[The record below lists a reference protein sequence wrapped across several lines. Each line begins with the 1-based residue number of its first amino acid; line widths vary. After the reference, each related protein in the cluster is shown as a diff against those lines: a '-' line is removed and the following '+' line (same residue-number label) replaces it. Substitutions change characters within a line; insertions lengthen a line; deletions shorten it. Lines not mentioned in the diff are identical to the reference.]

1 MDVNAFKVPTPE
13 HADYGTK
20 RRYITHT
27 GILPEIDKPA
37 TTDEEIE
44 QYVDKFYTMCDNTRV
59 KSEASSEV
67 VDQPTNEKAEEQ
79 VKEPV
84 TDPVKEEPAKEP
96 AEEEVVESPKE
107 TPEESTISTEE

>member
-27 GILPEIDKPA
+27 GILPEIDKPT

-59 KSEASSEV
+59 KSEAGSEV
-67 VDQPTNEKAEEQ
+67 VGEQ
-79 VKEPV
+79 TK
-84 TDPVKEEPAKEP
+84 EPAKEP
-96 AEEEVVESPKE
+96 VEEVVVKDPVDE
-107 TPEESTISTEE
+107 TPTEESTISTEE

>member
-13 HADYGTK
+13 HAEYGTK

-27 GILPEIDKPA
+27 GIFPEIDKPT

-67 VDQPTNEKAEEQ
+67 VDQPTDEKVEEQ
-79 VKEPV
+79 AK
-84 TDPVKEEPAKEP
+84 EPAKEP
-96 AEEEVVESPKE
+96 TEEEVVENPTEE

>member
-13 HADYGTK
+13 HAEYGTK

-27 GILPEIDKPA
+27 GILPEIDKPT

-59 KSEASSEV
+59 KGEASSEV
-67 VDQPTNEKAEEQ
+67 VDEQ
-79 VKEPV
+79 VKEPAKEPVEEEVV
-84 TDPVKEEPAKEP
+84 TDPVEETPT
-96 AEEEVVESPKE
+96 E

>member
-13 HADYGTK
+13 HANYGTK

-27 GILPEIDKPA
+27 GILPEIDKPT

-67 VDQPTNEKAEEQ
+67 VDGPTNEQ
-79 VKEPV
+79 VK
-84 TDPVKEEPAKEP
+84 DPVEEEPAKEP
-96 AEEEVVESPKE
+96 VEGEVVKE
-107 TPEESTISTEE
+107 LTEESTISTEE

>member
-13 HADYGTK
+13 HAEYGTK

-27 GILPEIDKPA
+27 GILPEIDKPT

-59 KSEASSEV
+59 KGEASSEV
-67 VDQPTNEKAEEQ
+67 TDEQ
-79 VKEPV
+79 VKEPAKEPVEEEVV
-84 TDPVKEEPAKEP
+84 TDPVEETPT
-96 AEEEVVESPKE
+96 E

>member
-27 GILPEIDKPA
+27 GILPEIDKPT

-67 VDQPTNEKAEEQ
+67 VDEPTDEQVKEPAEEV

-84 TDPVKEEPAKEP
+84 TDPVEEEPVDENP
-96 AEEEVVESPKE
+96 
-107 TPEESTISTEE
+107 TEESTISTEE

>member
-1 MDVNAFKVPTPE
+1 MDVNAVQVPTPE
-13 HADYGTK
+13 HAEYGTK

-27 GILPEIDKPA
+27 GILPEIDKPT

-67 VDQPTNEKAEEQ
+67 VDQPTEEKVEEQ

-84 TDPVKEEPAKEP
+84 EDPVKEEPAKEP
-96 AEEEVVESPKE
+96 TEE

>member
-13 HADYGTK
+13 HAEYGTK

-27 GILPEIDKPA
+27 GILPEIDKPT

-67 VDQPTNEKAEEQ
+67 VDQPTNEKVGEQ
-79 VKEPV
+79 VKEPIE
-84 TDPVKEEPAKEP
+84 DPVKEEPAKEP
-96 AEEEVVESPKE
+96 TEE

>member
-27 GILPEIDKPA
+27 GILPEIDKPT

-59 KSEASSEV
+59 KGEASSEV
-67 VDQPTNEKAEEQ
+67 VDQPSKKR
-79 VKEPV
+79 VKKSAKKPV
-84 TDPVKEEPAKEP
+84 
-96 AEEEVVESPKE
+96 EEEVVETPTDETPKE
-107 TPEESTISTEE
+107 PAEESTISTEE

>member
-13 HADYGTK
+13 HAEYGTK

-27 GILPEIDKPA
+27 GILPEIDKPT

-67 VDQPTNEKAEEQ
+67 VGEQ
-79 VKEPV
+79 TKEPVKEPV
-84 TDPVKEEPAKEP
+84 
-96 AEEEVVESPKE
+96 EEVVKDPVDENP
-107 TPEESTISTEE
+107 TEESTISTEE

>member
-27 GILPEIDKPA
+27 GILPEIDKPT

-79 VKEPV
+79 VKEPAKE
-84 TDPVKEEPAKEP
+84 PVEEEPAKDP
-96 AEEEVVESPKE
+96 VEE

>member
-13 HADYGTK
+13 HANYGTK

-27 GILPEIDKPA
+27 GILPEIDKPT

-67 VDQPTNEKAEEQ
+67 VDGPTNEQ
-79 VKEPV
+79 VK
-84 TDPVKEEPAKEP
+84 DPVEEEPAKEP
-96 AEEEVVESPKE
+96 VEGEVVKE
-107 TPEESTISTEE
+107 PTEESTISTEE

>member
-27 GILPEIDKPA
+27 GILPEIDKPT

-67 VDQPTNEKAEEQ
+67 VDEQ
-79 VKEPV
+79 VKE
-84 TDPVKEEPAKEP
+84 PVKEEPAKEG
-96 AEEEVVESPKE
+96 VVENPTEE

>member
-13 HADYGTK
+13 HAEYGTK

-27 GILPEIDKPA
+27 GILSEIDKPT

-67 VDQPTNEKAEEQ
+67 VDQPTNEKVEEQ
-79 VKEPV
+79 VKEPIE
-84 TDPVKEEPAKEP
+84 DPVKEEPAKEP
-96 AEEEVVESPKE
+96 TEEPA
-107 TPEESTISTEE
+107 EESTISTEE

>member
-13 HADYGTK
+13 HAEYGTK

-67 VDQPTNEKAEEQ
+67 VGEQ
-79 VKEPV
+79 TK
-84 TDPVKEEPAKEP
+84 EPAKEP
-96 AEEEVVESPKE
+96 VEEVVVKDPVDE
-107 TPEESTISTEE
+107 TPEEPTEESTISTEE

>member
-27 GILPEIDKPA
+27 GILPEIDKPT

-67 VDQPTNEKAEEQ
+67 ADQPTEEKVEEQ
-79 VKEPV
+79 VKEPA
-84 TDPVKEEPAKEP
+84 KEEPVKDP
-96 AEEEVVESPKE
+96 VEETPTE

>member
-13 HADYGTK
+13 HAEYGTK

-27 GILPEIDKPA
+27 GILSEIDKPT

-67 VDQPTNEKAEEQ
+67 VDGPTDEQ
-79 VKEPV
+79 VK
-84 TDPVKEEPAKEP
+84 EPAKEP
-96 AEEEVVESPKE
+96 AEEEVVKDPVDETPKE
-107 TPEESTISTEE
+107 PTEESTISTEE

>member
-13 HADYGTK
+13 HAEYGTK

-27 GILPEIDKPA
+27 GILPEIDKPT

-59 KSEASSEV
+59 KGEASSK
-67 VDQPTNEKAEEQ
+67 VDEPTGEQ
-79 VKEPV
+79 
-84 TDPVKEEPAKEP
+84 TEEPAKEP
-96 AEEEVVESPKE
+96 VEEEIVDETPAGESTE

>member
-13 HADYGTK
+13 HAEYGTK

-27 GILPEIDKPA
+27 GILPEIDKPT

-67 VDQPTNEKAEEQ
+67 VGEQ
-79 VKEPV
+79 TKEPVKEP
-84 TDPVKEEPAKEP
+84 T
-96 AEEEVVESPKE
+96 EEVVEDPVDK
-107 TPEESTISTEE
+107 TPTEESTISTEE

>member
-27 GILPEIDKPA
+27 GILPEIDKPT

-59 KSEASSEV
+59 KSEAGSEV
-67 VDQPTNEKAEEQ
+67 VGEQ
-79 VKEPV
+79 TK
-84 TDPVKEEPAKEP
+84 EPAKEP
-96 AEEEVVESPKE
+96 VEEGVVKNPVDE
-107 TPEESTISTEE
+107 TPTEESTISTEE

>member
-27 GILPEIDKPA
+27 GILPEIDKPT

-67 VDQPTNEKAEEQ
+67 ADEKVEEQ
-79 VKEPV
+79 AK
-84 TDPVKEEPAKEP
+84 EPAKEP
-96 AEEEVVESPKE
+96 VEEEPVKDPVEE
-107 TPEESTISTEE
+107 TPEEPTEESTISTEE

>member
-13 HADYGTK
+13 HTDYGTK

-59 KSEASSEV
+59 KSEAESEV
-67 VDQPTNEKAEEQ
+67 VGEQ
-79 VKEPV
+79 TK
-84 TDPVKEEPAKEP
+84 EPAKEP
-96 AEEEVVESPKE
+96 VEEVVVKDPVDE
-107 TPEESTISTEE
+107 TPEEPTEESTISTEE

>member
-13 HADYGTK
+13 HTGYGTK

-27 GILPEIDKPA
+27 GILSEIDKPT

-67 VDQPTNEKAEEQ
+67 VDQPTDEKVEE
-79 VKEPV
+79 EPV
-84 TDPVKEEPAKEP
+84 KDPVKEEPAKEP
-96 AEEEVVESPKE
+96 TEEPA
-107 TPEESTISTEE
+107 EESTISTEE

>member
-27 GILPEIDKPA
+27 GILPEIDKPT

-67 VDQPTNEKAEEQ
+67 VGEQ
-79 VKEPV
+79 VKEPA
-84 TDPVKEEPAKEP
+84 KEEPVKDP
-96 AEEEVVESPKE
+96 VDE
-107 TPEESTISTEE
+107 TPTEESTISTEE

>member
-27 GILPEIDKPA
+27 GILPEIDKPT

-59 KSEASSEV
+59 KGEASSEV
-67 VDQPTNEKAEEQ
+67 DQPTDEKVEEQ
-79 VKEPV
+79 VKEP
-84 TDPVKEEPAKEP
+84 AKEP
-96 AEEEVVESPKE
+96 VEEEPTEE

>member
-13 HADYGTK
+13 HAEYGTK

-27 GILPEIDKPA
+27 GILPEIDKPT

-59 KSEASSEV
+59 KGEASSK
-67 VDQPTNEKAEEQ
+67 VDEPTGEQ
-79 VKEPV
+79 TKEPV
-84 TDPVKEEPAKEP
+84 KEP
-96 AEEEVVESPKE
+96 AEETPKE
-107 TPEESTISTEE
+107 PAEESTISTEE

>member
-27 GILPEIDKPA
+27 GILPEIDKPT
-37 TTDEEIE
+37 TTDEEIG

-67 VDQPTNEKAEEQ
+67 VGEQ
-79 VKEPV
+79 TK
-84 TDPVKEEPAKEP
+84 EPAKEP
-96 AEEEVVESPKE
+96 AEEEVVKDPVDE
-107 TPEESTISTEE
+107 TPTEESTISTEE

>member
-13 HADYGTK
+13 HAEYGTK

-27 GILPEIDKPA
+27 GILPEIDKPT

-67 VDQPTNEKAEEQ
+67 VDQPTDEKVEE
-79 VKEPV
+79 EPAK
-84 TDPVKEEPAKEP
+84 DPVKEEPAKEP
-96 AEEEVVESPKE
+96 TEEP
-107 TPEESTISTEE
+107 TEESTISTEE

>member
-27 GILPEIDKPA
+27 GILSEIDKPT

-67 VDQPTNEKAEEQ
+67 VDGPTNEQ
-79 VKEPV
+79 VK
-84 TDPVKEEPAKEP
+84 DPVEEEPAKEP
-96 AEEEVVESPKE
+96 VEGEVVKE
-107 TPEESTISTEE
+107 PTEESTISTEE

>member
-67 VDQPTNEKAEEQ
+67 VGEPTNEQTK
-79 VKEPV
+79 
-84 TDPVKEEPAKEP
+84 EPAKEP
-96 AEEEVVESPKE
+96 TEEEVVKDPVDE
-107 TPEESTISTEE
+107 TPTEESTISTEE

>member
-13 HADYGTK
+13 HAEYGTK

-27 GILPEIDKPA
+27 GILPEIDKPD

-67 VDQPTNEKAEEQ
+67 VDQPTEEK
-79 VKEPV
+79 VKEEPAK
-84 TDPVKEEPAKEP
+84 DPVKEEPAKEP
-96 AEEEVVESPKE
+96 TEE

>member
-13 HADYGTK
+13 HAEYGTK

-67 VDQPTNEKAEEQ
+67 VDQPTEEKVEKQ

-84 TDPVKEEPAKEP
+84 EDPVKEEPTKEP
-96 AEEEVVESPKE
+96 TEE

>member
-27 GILPEIDKPA
+27 GILPEIDKPT

-59 KSEASSEV
+59 KGEASSEV
-67 VDQPTNEKAEEQ
+67 VNEPTDEQ
-79 VKEPV
+79 VKEPA
-84 TDPVKEEPAKEP
+84 KEEPVKDP
-96 AEEEVVESPKE
+96 VEE
-107 TPEESTISTEE
+107 TPTEESTISTEE

>member
-13 HADYGTK
+13 HAEYGTK

-27 GILPEIDKPA
+27 GILPEIDKPT

-59 KSEASSEV
+59 KVEDSSK
-67 VDQPTNEKAEEQ
+67 VDEPTGEQTEEPA
-79 VKEPV
+79 K
-84 TDPVKEEPAKEP
+84 EPAKEP
-96 AEEEVVESPKE
+96 AEEEVVETPTEETPKE
-107 TPEESTISTEE
+107 PAEESTISTEE

>member
-67 VDQPTNEKAEEQ
+67 VGEPTDEQ
-79 VKEPV
+79 TK
-84 TDPVKEEPAKEP
+84 EPAKEP
-96 AEEEVVESPKE
+96 AGEEVVKDPVDE
-107 TPEESTISTEE
+107 TPTEESTISTEE

>member
-27 GILPEIDKPA
+27 GILPEIDKPT

-67 VDQPTNEKAEEQ
+67 VDQLTDEKAEEQ
-79 VKEPV
+79 VKEPAKEV
-84 TDPVKEEPAKEP
+84 VKDPVDENPTE
-96 AEEEVVESPKE
+96 E

>member
-13 HADYGTK
+13 HAEYGTK

-27 GILPEIDKPA
+27 GILPEIDKPT

-59 KSEASSEV
+59 KSEASSEAV
-67 VDQPTNEKAEEQ
+67 GEQ
-79 VKEPV
+79 TK
-84 TDPVKEEPAKEP
+84 EPAKEP
-96 AEEEVVESPKE
+96 AEEEVVKDPADE
-107 TPEESTISTEE
+107 TPTEESTISTEE

>member
-13 HADYGTK
+13 HAEYGTK

-27 GILPEIDKPA
+27 GILPEIDKPT

-59 KSEASSEV
+59 KSEVSSEV
-67 VDQPTNEKAEEQ
+67 VDQPTNEKVEEQ

-84 TDPVKEEPAKEP
+84 EDPVKEEPAKEP
-96 AEEEVVESPKE
+96 TEEI
-107 TPEESTISTEE
+107 PEESTISTEE

>member
-27 GILPEIDKPA
+27 GILPEIDKPT

-59 KSEASSEV
+59 KGEASSEV
-67 VDQPTNEKAEEQ
+67 VGEPTDEQ
-79 VKEPV
+79 
-84 TDPVKEEPAKEP
+84 TKEP
-96 AEEEVVESPKE
+96 AEEEVVRDPVDE
-107 TPEESTISTEE
+107 TPEEPTEESTISTEE

>member
-1 MDVNAFKVPTPE
+1 MDANAFKVPTPE
-13 HADYGTK
+13 HAEYGTK

-27 GILPEIDKPA
+27 GILPEIDKPT

-67 VDQPTNEKAEEQ
+67 VGEQ
-79 VKEPV
+79 TK
-84 TDPVKEEPAKEP
+84 EPAKEP
-96 AEEEVVESPKE
+96 AEEEVVKDPVDE
-107 TPEESTISTEE
+107 TPTEESTISTEE